1 MANIDP
7 IAFSTAKLRLLEQI
21 QISCS
26 DSPTDNKPRLIRCKV
41 EVENMA
47 AMQWLAHQSITIKTY
62 WANRNREFKMAGLG
76 VAHEISGQD
85 TPDLEKLFAD
95 LRVFLDPK
103 YPELRY
109 YGGFQFNRGSKPSQE
124 WKSFGAYRFV
134 IPQFELHRSDAGT
147 YLVCNFLHN
156 GLDKSPSDELIKQLD
171 EIQFELTMSDWEER
185 TILHR
190 RDIPDWAEWQSA
202 LNTALE
208 EMRAG
213 KYEKVVLARKATL
226 TFNDPVDP
234 VAYLLRLR
242 RMAEDTFNFFFQADE
257 GHAFLGAT
265 PERLFKR
272 QGRTLHTEAIA
283 GTRPRGLTSRDDVRY
298 ANALLNSEKEVREH
312 SIVVDMI
319 RNVLEKHCHNL
330 VVDEEVQ
337 ITRLSH
343 VQHLCKHFKGELD
356 PETSDADLIEA
367 LHPTPA
373 MGGFPTDIALEAI
386 HDLEPFNRG
395 WYAAPIGFV
404 GHDHTEFVV
413 AIRSAL
419 VEKERVSLYSG
430 AGIVLGSD
438 PAEEWQEIEDKISK
452 FLKALDH

>member
-1 MANIDP
+1 MDP
-7 IAFSTAKLRLLEQI
+7 LSFSTAKLRLLEQI
-21 QISCS
+21 QNACLEFQSG
-26 DSPTDNKPRLIRCKV
+26 NVPRMIRCKV
-41 EVENMA
+41 EVENVA
-47 AMQWLAHQSITIKTY
+47 AMQWLACQSIPIKTY
-62 WANRNREFKMAGLG
+62 WANRNQEFKMAGIG
-76 VAHEISGQD
+76 VAHEISGQE
-85 TPDLEKLFAD
+85 TPDLKKLFQE
-95 LRVFLDPK
+95 LHLFLDPK

-124 WKSFGAYRFV
+124 WKSFGAYRFI
-134 IPQFELHRSDAGT
+134 IPQFELHRSEAGT
-147 YLVCNFLHN
+147 FLVYNFLHE
-156 GLDKSPSDELIKQLD
+156 GRDSKLPGDLTRQLD
-171 EIQFELTMSDWEER
+171 DVQFELTLSDWEER

-190 RDIPDWAEWQSA
+190 RDIPDRAEWQSS
-202 LNTALE
+202 LDTALE
-208 EMRAG
+208 EMGDG

-242 RMAEDTFNFFFQADE
+242 RMTEETFNFYFQADE

-265 PERLFKR
+265 PERLFRR

-283 GTRPRGLTSRDDVRY
+283 GTRPRGLTTRDDERY
-298 ANALLNSEKEVREH
+298 ARALLNSEKEVREH

-319 RNVLEKHCHNL
+319 QNVLEKYCHNL
-330 VVDEEVQ
+330 VMDEKVQ

-343 VQHLCKHFKGELD
+343 VQHLCKHFKAELD

-386 HDLEPFNRG
+386 DDLEPFNRG

-413 AIRSAL
+413 GIRSAL
-419 VEKERVSLYSG
+419 VEQERVSLYSG

-452 FLKALDH
+452 FLKALDL

>member
-1 MANIDP
+1 MDP
-7 IAFSTAKLRLLEQI
+7 LSFSTAKLRLLEQI
-21 QISCS
+21 QNACLEFQSG
-26 DSPTDNKPRLIRCKV
+26 NVPRMIRCKV
-41 EVENMA
+41 EVENVA
-47 AMQWLAHQSITIKTY
+47 AMQWLACQSIPIKTY
-62 WANRNREFKMAGLG
+62 WANRNQEFKMAGIG
-76 VAHEISGQD
+76 VAHEISGQE
-85 TPDLEKLFAD
+85 TPDLKKLFQE
-95 LRVFLDPK
+95 LHLFLDPK

-124 WKSFGAYRFV
+124 WKSFGAYRFI
-134 IPQFELHRSDAGT
+134 IPQFELHRSEAGT
-147 YLVCNFLHN
+147 FLVYNFLHE
-156 GLDKSPSDELIKQLD
+156 GRDSKLPGDLTRQLD
-171 EIQFELTMSDWEER
+171 DVQFELTLSDWEER

-190 RDIPDWAEWQSA
+190 RDIPDRAEWQSS
-202 LNTALE
+202 LDTALE
-208 EMRAG
+208 EMGDG

-242 RMAEDTFNFFFQADE
+242 RMTEETFNFYFQADE

-265 PERLFKR
+265 PERLFRR

-283 GTRPRGLTSRDDVRY
+283 GTRPRGLTTRDDERY
-298 ANALLNSEKEVREH
+298 ARALLNSEKEVREH

-319 RNVLEKHCHNL
+319 QNVLEKYCHNL
-330 VVDEEVQ
+330 VMDEKVQ

-343 VQHLCKHFKGELD
+343 VQHLCKHFKAELD

-386 HDLEPFNRG
+386 DDREPFNRG

-413 AIRSAL
+413 GIRSAL
-419 VEKERVSLYSG
+419 VEQERVSLYSG

-452 FLKALDH
+452 FLKALDL

>member
-1 MANIDP
+1 MDP
-7 IAFSTAKLRLLEQI
+7 FAFSTAKHRLLEQI
-21 QISCS
+21 QNACQGSH
-26 DSPTDNKPRLIRCKV
+26 DHDAPRMIRCKV
-41 EVENMA
+41 EVENVA
-47 AMQWLAHQSITIKTY
+47 AMQWLACQSIPIKTY
-62 WANRNREFKMAGLG
+62 WANRNQEFKMAGLG

-85 TPDLEKLFAD
+85 TPDLIKLFDD
-95 LRVFLDPK
+95 LRVNLDPN

-124 WKSFGAYRFV
+124 WKSFGAYRFI
-134 IPQFELHRSDAGT
+134 IPQFELHRSAEGT
-147 YLVCNFLHN
+147 FLVCNFLRN
-156 GLDKSPSDELIKQLD
+156 TENCQPPEAIIKQLED
-171 EIQFELTMSDWEER
+171 VQFELTMSDWEER

-190 RDIPDWAEWQSA
+190 RDIPDRAEWESS

-208 EMRAG
+208 EMGAN

-242 RMAEDTFNFFFQADE
+242 RMTEDTFNFYFQADE

-272 QGRTLHTEAIA
+272 QGRTIHTEAIA
-283 GTRPRGLTSRDDVRY
+283 GTRPRGLTTRDDERY
-298 ANALLNSEKEVREH
+298 SKALLNSEKEVREH

-319 RNVLEKHCHNL
+319 RNVLEQHCHNL

-343 VQHLCKHFKGELD
+343 VQHLCKHFMGELD

-373 MGGFPTDIALEAI
+373 MGGYPTDIALEAI
-386 HDLEPFNRG
+386 EDLEPFNRG

-413 AIRSAL
+413 GIRSAL
-419 VEKERVSLYSG
+419 VERERVSLYSG

-452 FLKALDH
+452 FLKALDL

>member
-1 MANIDP
+1 M
-7 IAFSTAKLRLLEQI
+7 
-21 QISCS
+21 
-26 DSPTDNKPRLIRCKV
+26 IRCKV
-41 EVENMA
+41 EVENVA
-47 AMQWLAHQSITIKTY
+47 AMQWLACQSIPIKTY
-62 WANRNREFKMAGLG
+62 WANRNQEFKMAGLG
-76 VAHEISGQD
+76 IAHEISGQQ
-85 TPDLEKLFAD
+85 TPDLTKLFTE
-95 LRVFLDPK
+95 LRVLLDPK
-103 YPELRY
+103 YPDLRY
-109 YGGFQFNRGSKPSQE
+109 YGGFQFNQGSKPSQE
-124 WKSFGAYRFV
+124 WKSFGAYRFI
-134 IPQFELHRSDAGT
+134 IPLFELHRSEEGT
-147 YLVCNFLHN
+147 FLVCNFLQN
-156 GLDKSPSDELIKQLD
+156 IENCNPPEAIVKQLED
-171 EIQFELTMSDWEER
+171 VQFELTMSDWEER

-190 RDIPDWAEWQSA
+190 RDIPDRAEWQSS
-202 LNTALE
+202 LDTALE
-208 EMRAG
+208 EMETG

-242 RMAEDTFNFFFQADE
+242 RMTEETFNFYFQADE

-283 GTRPRGLTSRDDVRY
+283 GTRPRGLTTRDDERY
-298 ANALLNSEKEVREH
+298 ARALLNSEKEVREH

-319 RNVLEKHCHNL
+319 KNVLEKYCHNL
-330 VVDEEVQ
+330 VMDEEVQ

-356 PETSDADLIEA
+356 PETSDADLIKA

-373 MGGFPTDIALEAI
+373 MGGYPTDIALEAI
-386 HDLEPFNRG
+386 EDLEPFNRG

-419 VEKERVSLYSG
+419 IEKERVSLYSG

-452 FLKALDH
+452 FLKALDL

>member
-1 MANIDP
+1 MDP
-7 IAFSTAKLRLLEQI
+7 IAFSAAKNRLLQEI
-21 QISCS
+21 QSTIAGT
-26 DSPTDNKPRLIRCKV
+26 PHDNQPRMLRCKV
-41 EVENMA
+41 EVENVA
-47 AMQWLAHQSITIKTY
+47 AMQWLACQSIPIKTY
-62 WANRNREFKMAGLG
+62 WANRNQEFKMAGVG
-76 VAHEISGQD
+76 IAHEISGQE
-85 TPDLEKLFAD
+85 TPELKYLFSQ
-95 LRVFLDPK
+95 LRQYLNPD

-134 IPQFELHRSDAGT
+134 IPQFELHRSHEGT
-147 YLVCNFLHN
+147 FLVCNFLHN
-156 GLDKSPSDELIKQLD
+156 GNADSPSDALLQQLD
-171 EIQFELTMSDWEER
+171 EVQFEITLSDWEER

-190 RDIPDWAEWQSA
+190 RDIPDRAEWHA
-202 LNTALE
+202 ILGTALE
-208 EMRAG
+208 EMEAG
-213 KYEKVVLARKATL
+213 IYEKVVLARKATL

-242 RMAEDTFNFFFQADE
+242 RMTEETFNFYFQADDR
-257 GHAFLGAT
+257 HAFLGAT

-272 QGRTLHTEAIA
+272 QGRTILTEAIA
-283 GTRPRGLTSRDDVRY
+283 GTRPRGLTTRDDERY
-298 ANALLNSEKEVREH
+298 SRALLNSEKELREH

-319 RNVLEKHCHNL
+319 ASVLSKYCQEL
-330 VVDEEVQ
+330 EVDEEVQ

-356 PETSDADLIEA
+356 EVTSDADLVDA

-373 MGGFPTDIALEAI
+373 MGGFPTELALEAI
-386 HDLEPFNRG
+386 EDLEPFNRG

-413 AIRSAL
+413 GIRSAL
-419 VEKERVSLYSG
+419 IERERVSLYSG

-452 FLKALDH
+452 FLKALDL

>member
-1 MANIDP
+1 MDP
-7 IAFSTAKLRLLEQI
+7 IAFSTAKLRLLDQI
-21 QISCS
+21 QNACS
-26 DSPTDNKPRLIRCKV
+26 EPSSHGASRMIRCKV
-41 EVENMA
+41 EVENVA
-47 AMQWLAHQSITIKTY
+47 AMQWLACQSIPIKTY
-62 WANRNREFKMAGLG
+62 WANRNQEFKMAGLG
-76 VAHEISGQD
+76 VAHEVSGQE
-85 TPDLEKLFAD
+85 TPDLAKLFKD
-95 LRVFLDPK
+95 LRTYLDPK

-109 YGGFQFNRGSKPSQE
+109 YGGFQFNQGSKPSQE
-124 WKSFGAYRFV
+124 WKSFGAYRFI
-134 IPQFELHRSDAGT
+134 IPQFELHRSDEGT
-147 YLVCNFLHN
+147 FLVCNFLQN
-156 GLDKSPSDELIKQLD
+156 TENCDPPEGIVKQLED
-171 EIQFELTMSDWEER
+171 VQFELTLSDWEER

-190 RDIPDWAEWQSA
+190 RDIPDRAEWQSS
-202 LNTALE
+202 LDTALE
-208 EMRAG
+208 EMEAG

-242 RMAEDTFNFFFQADE
+242 RMTEETFNFYFQADE

-272 QGRTLHTEAIA
+272 QGQTLDTEAIA
-283 GTRPRGLTSRDDVRY
+283 GTRPRGLTTRDDERY
-298 ANALLNSEKEVREH
+298 AKALLNSEKEIREH

-319 RNVLEKHCHNL
+319 RNVLEKYCHNL
-330 VVDEEVQ
+330 VVDEDVQ

-343 VQHLCKHFKGELD
+343 VQHLCKHFKCELNPD
-356 PETSDADLIEA
+356 TTDADLIKA

-373 MGGFPTDIALEAI
+373 MGGYPTERALEAI
-386 HDLEPFNRG
+386 EDLEPFNRG

-419 VEKERVSLYSG
+419 IERERVSLYSG

-452 FLKALDH
+452 FLKALDL

>member
-1 MANIDP
+1 MDP
-7 IAFSTAKLRLLEQI
+7 FAFSTAKLRLLDQI
-21 QISCS
+21 QNACREPHFQ
-26 DSPTDNKPRLIRCKV
+26 DAPRMVRCKV
-41 EVENMA
+41 EVENVA
-47 AMQWLAHQSITIKTY
+47 AMQWLACQSIPIKTY
-62 WANRNREFKMAGLG
+62 WANRNQEFKMAGLG
-76 VAHEISGQD
+76 VAHEISGQR
-85 TPDLEKLFAD
+85 TPDLAALFKD
-95 LRVFLDPK
+95 LRTLLDPQH
-103 YPELRY
+103 PDLRY
-109 YGGFQFNRGSKPSQE
+109 YGGFQFNKGSKPSQE
-124 WKSFGAYRFV
+124 WKSFGAYRFI
-134 IPQFELHRSDAGT
+134 IPQFELHRSETGT
-147 YLVCNFLHN
+147 FLICNFLQDPGSHDPPED
-156 GLDKSPSDELIKQLD
+156 LLKQL
-171 EIQFELTMSDWEER
+171 EEVQFELTLSDWEER

-190 RDIPDWAEWQSA
+190 RDIPDRAEWQAS

-208 EMRAG
+208 EMTSG

-242 RMAEDTFNFFFQADE
+242 RMTEETFNFYFQADE

-272 QGRTLHTEAIA
+272 QGRILHTEAIA
-283 GTRPRGLTSRDDVRY
+283 GTRPRGLTTRDDERY
-298 ANALLNSEKEVREH
+298 AKALLNSEKEIREH

-319 RNVLEKHCHNL
+319 RNVLERYCHNL
-330 VVDEEVQ
+330 VIDDEVQ

-343 VQHLCKHFKGELD
+343 VQHLCKHFQGKLN
-356 PETSDADLIEA
+356 PETSDADLINA

-373 MGGFPTDIALEAI
+373 MGGYPTDLALEAI
-386 HDLEPFNRG
+386 DELEPFNRG

-419 VEKERVSLYSG
+419 IEKERVSLYSG

-452 FLKALDH
+452 FLKALDL

>member
-1 MANIDP
+1 MDP
-7 IAFSTAKLRLLEQI
+7 FAFSTAKLRLLEQI
-21 QISCS
+21 RNACS
-26 DSPTDNKPRLIRCKV
+26 ESESHDAPRMIRCKV
-41 EVENMA
+41 EVENVA
-47 AMQWLAHQSITIKTY
+47 AMQWLACQSIPIKTY
-62 WANRNREFKMAGLG
+62 WANRNQEFKMAGLG
-76 VAHEISGQD
+76 IAHEISGQQ
-85 TPDLEKLFAD
+85 TPDLTKLFTE
-95 LRVFLDPK
+95 LRVLLDPK
-103 YPELRY
+103 YPDLRY
-109 YGGFQFNRGSKPSQE
+109 YGGFQFNQGSKPSQE
-124 WKSFGAYRFV
+124 WKSFGAYRFI
-134 IPQFELHRSDAGT
+134 IPLFELHRSEEGT
-147 YLVCNFLHN
+147 FLVCNFLQN
-156 GLDKSPSDELIKQLD
+156 IENCNPPEAIVKQLED
-171 EIQFELTMSDWEER
+171 VQFELTMSDWEER

-190 RDIPDWAEWQSA
+190 RDIPDRAEWQSS
-202 LNTALE
+202 LDTALE
-208 EMRAG
+208 EMETG

-242 RMAEDTFNFFFQADE
+242 RMTEETFNFYFQADE

-283 GTRPRGLTSRDDVRY
+283 GTRPRGLTTRDDERY
-298 ANALLNSEKEVREH
+298 ARALLNSEKEVREH

-319 RNVLEKHCHNL
+319 KNVLEKYCHNL
-330 VVDEEVQ
+330 VMDEEVQ

-356 PETSDADLIEA
+356 PETSDADLIKA

-373 MGGFPTDIALEAI
+373 MGGYPTDIALEAI
-386 HDLEPFNRG
+386 EDLEPFNRG

-419 VEKERVSLYSG
+419 IEKERVSLYSG

-452 FLKALDH
+452 FLKALDL

>member
-1 MANIDP
+1 MDP
-7 IAFSTAKLRLLEQI
+7 ISFSTAKNRLLEQI
-21 QISCS
+21 QNACSEPISGS
-26 DSPTDNKPRLIRCKV
+26 APRMMRCKV
-41 EVENMA
+41 EVENVA
-47 AMQWLAHQSITIKTY
+47 AMQWLACQSIPIKTY
-62 WANRNREFKMAGLG
+62 WANRNQEFKMAGLG
-76 VAHEISGQD
+76 VAHEISGQE
-85 TPDLEKLFAD
+85 TPDLAELFKN
-95 LRVFLDPK
+95 LRTYLDPK

-109 YGGFQFNRGSKPSQE
+109 YGGFQFNQGSKPSQE
-124 WKSFGAYRFV
+124 WKSFGAYRFI

-147 YLVCNFLHN
+147 FLVCNFLQN
-156 GLDKSPSDELIKQLD
+156 TENCDPPDGIVKQLED
-171 EIQFELTMSDWEER
+171 VQFELTLSDWEER

-190 RDIPDWAEWQSA
+190 RDIPDRAEWQSS
-202 LNTALE
+202 LDTALE
-208 EMRAG
+208 EMQAG

-242 RMAEDTFNFFFQADE
+242 RMTEETFNFYFQADE

-272 QGRTLHTEAIA
+272 QGRTVHTEAIA
-283 GTRPRGLTSRDDVRY
+283 GTRPRGLTTRDDERY
-298 ANALLNSEKEVREH
+298 ARALLNSEKEVREH

-319 RNVLEKHCHNL
+319 KNVLEKYCHSL
-330 VVDEEVQ
+330 VIDEEVQ

-356 PETSDADLIEA
+356 PETTDADLIRA

-373 MGGFPTDIALEAI
+373 MGGYPTNLALEAI
-386 HDLEPFNRG
+386 EDLEPFNRG

-419 VEKERVSLYSG
+419 IERERVSLYSG

-452 FLKALDH
+452 FLKALDL

>member
-1 MANIDP
+1 M
-7 IAFSTAKLRLLEQI
+7 
-21 QISCS
+21 
-26 DSPTDNKPRLIRCKV
+26 IRCKV
-41 EVENMA
+41 EVENVA
-47 AMQWLAHQSITIKTY
+47 AMQWLACQSIPIKTY
-62 WANRNREFKMAGLG
+62 WANRNQEFKMAGIG
-76 VAHEISGQD
+76 VAHEISGQE
-85 TPDLEKLFAD
+85 TPDLKKLFQE
-95 LRVFLDPK
+95 LHLFLDPK

-124 WKSFGAYRFV
+124 WKSFGAYRFI
-134 IPQFELHRSDAGT
+134 IPQFELHRSEAGT
-147 YLVCNFLHN
+147 FLVYNFLHE
-156 GLDKSPSDELIKQLD
+156 GRDSKLPGDLTRQLD
-171 EIQFELTMSDWEER
+171 DVQFELTLSDWEER

-190 RDIPDWAEWQSA
+190 RDIPDRAEWQSS
-202 LNTALE
+202 LDTALE
-208 EMRAG
+208 EMGDG

-242 RMAEDTFNFFFQADE
+242 RMTEETFNFYFQADE

-265 PERLFKR
+265 PERLFRR

-283 GTRPRGLTSRDDVRY
+283 GTRPRGLTTRDDERY
-298 ANALLNSEKEVREH
+298 ARALLNSEKEVREH

-319 RNVLEKHCHNL
+319 QNVLEKYCHNL
-330 VVDEEVQ
+330 VMDEKVQ

-343 VQHLCKHFKGELD
+343 VQHLCKHFKAELD

-386 HDLEPFNRG
+386 DDLEPFNRG

-413 AIRSAL
+413 GIRSAL
-419 VEKERVSLYSG
+419 VEQERVSLYSG

-452 FLKALDH
+452 FLKALDL

>member
-1 MANIDP
+1 MDP
-7 IAFSTAKLRLLEQI
+7 LSFSTAKLRLLEQI
-21 QISCS
+21 QNACLEFQSG
-26 DSPTDNKPRLIRCKV
+26 NVPRMIRCKV
-41 EVENMA
+41 EVENVA
-47 AMQWLAHQSITIKTY
+47 AMQWLACQSIPIKTY
-62 WANRNREFKMAGLG
+62 WANRNQEFKMAGIG
-76 VAHEISGQD
+76 VAHEISGQE
-85 TPDLEKLFAD
+85 TPDLKKLFQE
-95 LRVFLDPK
+95 LHLFLDPK

-124 WKSFGAYRFV
+124 WKSFGAYRFI
-134 IPQFELHRSDAGT
+134 IPQFELHRSEAGT
-147 YLVCNFLHN
+147 FLVYNFLHE
-156 GLDKSPSDELIKQLD
+156 GRDSKLPGDLTRQLD
-171 EIQFELTMSDWEER
+171 DVQFELTLSDWEER

-190 RDIPDWAEWQSA
+190 RDIPDRAEWQSS
-202 LNTALE
+202 LDTALE
-208 EMRAG
+208 EMGDG

-242 RMAEDTFNFFFQADE
+242 RMTEETFNFYFQADE

-265 PERLFKR
+265 PERLFRR

-283 GTRPRGLTSRDDVRY
+283 GTRPRGLTTRDDERY
-298 ANALLNSEKEVREH
+298 ARALLNSEKEVREH

-319 RNVLEKHCHNL
+319 QNVLEKYCHNL
-330 VVDEEVQ
+330 VMDEKVQ

-343 VQHLCKHFKGELD
+343 VQHLCKHFKAELD

-373 MGGFPTDIALEAI
+373 MGGVPTDIALEAI
-386 HDLEPFNRG
+386 DDLEPFNRG

-413 AIRSAL
+413 GIRSAL
-419 VEKERVSLYSG
+419 VEQERVSLYSG

-452 FLKALDH
+452 FLKALDL

>member
-1 MANIDP
+1 MDP
-7 IAFSTAKLRLLEQI
+7 FAFSTAKLRLLEQI
-21 QISCS
+21 RNACS
-26 DSPTDNKPRLIRCKV
+26 ESGSQEAPRMIRCKV
-41 EVENMA
+41 EVENVA
-47 AMQWLAHQSITIKTY
+47 AMQWLACQSIPIKTY
-62 WANRNREFKMAGLG
+62 WANRNQEFKMAGLG
-76 VAHEISGQD
+76 VAHEISGQQ
-85 TPDLEKLFAD
+85 TPDLTQLFTE
-95 LRVFLDPK
+95 LRVLLDPK
-103 YPELRY
+103 YPDLRY
-109 YGGFQFNRGSKPSQE
+109 YGGFQFNQGSKPSQE
-124 WKSFGAYRFV
+124 WKSFGAYRFI
-134 IPQFELHRSDAGT
+134 IPQFELHRSDEGT
-147 YLVCNFLHN
+147 FLVCNFLQN
-156 GLDKSPSDELIKQLD
+156 AENCNPPEAIVKQLED
-171 EIQFELTMSDWEER
+171 VQFELTMSDWEER

-190 RDIPDWAEWQSA
+190 RDIPDRAEWQSS
-202 LNTALE
+202 LDTALE
-208 EMRAG
+208 EMGAG

-242 RMAEDTFNFFFQADE
+242 RMTEETFNFYFQADD

-283 GTRPRGLTSRDDVRY
+283 GTRPRGLTTRDDERY
-298 ANALLNSEKEVREH
+298 ARALLNSEKEVREH

-319 RNVLEKHCHNL
+319 QNVLEKYCHNL
-330 VVDEEVQ
+330 VMDEEVQ

-356 PETSDADLIEA
+356 PETSDADLIKA

-373 MGGFPTDIALEAI
+373 MGGYPTDIALETI
-386 HDLEPFNRG
+386 EDLEPFNRG

-419 VEKERVSLYSG
+419 IEKERVSLYSG

-452 FLKALDH
+452 FLKALDL

>member
-1 MANIDP
+1 MDP
-7 IAFSTAKLRLLEQI
+7 ITFSTAKLRLLEQI
-21 QISCS
+21 RNACS
-26 DSPTDNKPRLIRCKV
+26 EPHSHEAPRMIRCKV
-41 EVENMA
+41 EVENVA
-47 AMQWLAHQSITIKTY
+47 AMQWLACQSIPIKTY
-62 WANRNREFKMAGLG
+62 WANRNQEFKMAGLG
-76 VAHEISGQD
+76 VAHEISGQE
-85 TPDLEKLFAD
+85 TPDLTKLFDD
-95 LRVFLDPK
+95 LHTFLDPK
-103 YPELRY
+103 YPDLRY
-109 YGGFQFNRGSKPSQE
+109 YGGFQFNQGSKPSQE
-124 WKSFGAYRFV
+124 WKSFGAYRFI
-134 IPQFELHRSDAGT
+134 IPQFELHRSDEGT
-147 YLVCNFLHN
+147 FLVCNFLQN
-156 GLDKSPSDELIKQLD
+156 TENCDPPEGIVNQLED
-171 EIQFELTMSDWEER
+171 VQFELTLSDWEER

-190 RDIPDWAEWQSA
+190 RDIPDWAEWQSS

-208 EMRAG
+208 EMNAG

-242 RMAEDTFNFFFQADE
+242 RMTEETFNFYFQADE

-283 GTRPRGLTSRDDVRY
+283 GTRPRGLTTRDDERY
-298 ANALLNSEKEVREH
+298 ARALLNSEKELREH
-312 SIVVDMI
+312 NIVVDMI
-319 RNVLEKHCHNL
+319 RNVLEKYCHNL
-330 VVDEEVQ
+330 VVDNEVQ

-343 VQHLCKHFKGELD
+343 VQHLCKHFKCELD
-356 PETSDADLIEA
+356 PETTDADLIKA

-373 MGGFPTDIALEAI
+373 MGGYPTDIALEAI
-386 HDLEPFNRG
+386 EDLEPFNRG

-419 VEKERVSLYSG
+419 IERERVSLYSG

-452 FLKALDH
+452 FLKALDL

>member
-1 MANIDP
+1 
-7 IAFSTAKLRLLEQI
+7 
-21 QISCS
+21 
-26 DSPTDNKPRLIRCKV
+26 
-41 EVENMA
+41 
-47 AMQWLAHQSITIKTY
+47 
-62 WANRNREFKMAGLG
+62 MAGLG
-76 VAHEISGQD
+76 IAHEISGQQ
-85 TPDLEKLFAD
+85 TPDLTKLFTE
-95 LRVFLDPK
+95 LRVLLDPK
-103 YPELRY
+103 YPDLRY
-109 YGGFQFNRGSKPSQE
+109 YGGFQFNQGSKPSQE
-124 WKSFGAYRFV
+124 WKSFGAYRFI
-134 IPQFELHRSDAGT
+134 IPLFELHRSEEGT
-147 YLVCNFLHN
+147 FLVCNFLQN
-156 GLDKSPSDELIKQLD
+156 IENCNPPEAIVKQLED
-171 EIQFELTMSDWEER
+171 VQFELTMSDWEER

-190 RDIPDWAEWQSA
+190 RDIPDRAEWQSS
-202 LNTALE
+202 LDTALE
-208 EMRAG
+208 EMETG

-242 RMAEDTFNFFFQADE
+242 RMTEETFNFYFQADE

-283 GTRPRGLTSRDDVRY
+283 GTRPRGLTTRDDERY
-298 ANALLNSEKEVREH
+298 ARALLNSEKEVREH

-319 RNVLEKHCHNL
+319 KNVLEKYCHNL
-330 VVDEEVQ
+330 VMDEEVQ

-356 PETSDADLIEA
+356 PETSDADLIKA

-373 MGGFPTDIALEAI
+373 MGGYPTDIALEAI
-386 HDLEPFNRG
+386 EDLEPFNRG

-419 VEKERVSLYSG
+419 IEKERVSLYSG

-452 FLKALDH
+452 FLKALDL

>member
-1 MANIDP
+1 M
-7 IAFSTAKLRLLEQI
+7 
-21 QISCS
+21 
-26 DSPTDNKPRLIRCKV
+26 IRCKV
-41 EVENMA
+41 EVENVA
-47 AMQWLAHQSITIKTY
+47 AMQWLACQSIPIKTY
-62 WANRNREFKMAGLG
+62 WANRNQEFKMAGLG
-76 VAHEISGQD
+76 VAHEISGQQ
-85 TPDLEKLFAD
+85 TPDLTQLFTE
-95 LRVFLDPK
+95 LRVLLDPK
-103 YPELRY
+103 YPDLRY
-109 YGGFQFNRGSKPSQE
+109 YGGFQFNQGSKPSQE
-124 WKSFGAYRFV
+124 WKSFGAYRFI
-134 IPQFELHRSDAGT
+134 IPQFELHRSDEGT
-147 YLVCNFLHN
+147 FLVCNFLQN
-156 GLDKSPSDELIKQLD
+156 AENCNPPEAIVKQLED
-171 EIQFELTMSDWEER
+171 VQFELTMSDWEER

-190 RDIPDWAEWQSA
+190 RDIPDRAEWQSS
-202 LNTALE
+202 LDTALE
-208 EMRAG
+208 EMGAG

-242 RMAEDTFNFFFQADE
+242 RMTEETFNFYFQADD

-283 GTRPRGLTSRDDVRY
+283 GTRPRGLTTRDDERY
-298 ANALLNSEKEVREH
+298 ARALLNSEKEVREH

-319 RNVLEKHCHNL
+319 QNVLEKYCHNL
-330 VVDEEVQ
+330 VMDEEVQ

-356 PETSDADLIEA
+356 PETSDADLIKA

-373 MGGFPTDIALEAI
+373 MGGYPTDIALETI
-386 HDLEPFNRG
+386 EDLEPFNRG

-419 VEKERVSLYSG
+419 IEKERVSLYSG

-452 FLKALDH
+452 FLKALDL

>member
-1 MANIDP
+1 MDP
-7 IAFSTAKLRLLEQI
+7 FTFSTAKHRLLEQI
-21 QISCS
+21 QNACQGSH
-26 DSPTDNKPRLIRCKV
+26 DHDAPRMIRCKV
-41 EVENMA
+41 EVENVA
-47 AMQWLAHQSITIKTY
+47 AMQWLACQSIPIKTY
-62 WANRNREFKMAGLG
+62 WANRNQEFKMAGLG

-85 TPDLEKLFAD
+85 TPDLTKLFED
-95 LRVFLDPK
+95 LRVHLDPK

-124 WKSFGAYRFV
+124 WKSFGAYRFI
-134 IPQFELHRSDAGT
+134 IPQFELHRSDEGT
-147 YLVCNFLHN
+147 FLVCNFFKN
-156 GLDKSPSDELIKQLD
+156 AENCQPPEAIIKQLED
-171 EIQFELTMSDWEER
+171 VQFELTMSDWEER

-190 RDIPDWAEWQSA
+190 RDIPDRAEWQSS
-202 LNTALE
+202 LDTALE
-208 EMRAG
+208 EIGAD

-242 RMAEDTFNFFFQADE
+242 RMTEDTFNFYFQADE

-272 QGRTLHTEAIA
+272 QGRTIHTEAIA
-283 GTRPRGLTSRDDVRY
+283 GTRPRGLTTRDDERY
-298 ANALLNSEKEVREH
+298 SKALLNSEKEVREH

-319 RNVLEKHCHNL
+319 RNVLEKHCYNL

-373 MGGFPTDIALEAI
+373 MGGYPTDIALEAI
-386 HDLEPFNRG
+386 EDLEPFNRG

-413 AIRSAL
+413 GIRSAL
-419 VEKERVSLYSG
+419 VERERVSLYSG

-452 FLKALDH
+452 FLKALDL

>member
-1 MANIDP
+1 MDP
-7 IAFSTAKLRLLEQI
+7 ISFSSAKNRLLEQI
-21 QISCS
+21 QNACQETSHN
-26 DSPTDNKPRLIRCKV
+26 DSPRMIRCKV
-41 EVENMA
+41 EVENVA
-47 AMQWLAHQSITIKTY
+47 AMQWLACQSIPIKTY
-62 WANRNREFKMAGLG
+62 WANRNQEFKMAGLG
-76 VAHEISGQD
+76 IAHEISGQE
-85 TPDLEKLFAD
+85 TPDLTNLFNE
-95 LRVFLDPK
+95 LRVLLDPE

-134 IPQFELHRSDAGT
+134 IPQFELHRSEEGT
-147 YLVCNFLHN
+147 FLVCNFLQN
-156 GLDKSPSDELIKQLD
+156 AENCNPPEGILRQLD
-171 EIQFELTMSDWEER
+171 EVQFELTLSDWEER
-185 TILHR
+185 TVLHR
-190 RDIPDWAEWQSA
+190 RDIPDRAEWQSS
-202 LNTALE
+202 LDTALE
-208 EMRAG
+208 EMGAG

-242 RMAEDTFNFFFQADE
+242 RMSEETFNFYFQTDD

-272 QGRTLHTEAIA
+272 QGRTIHTEAIA
-283 GTRPRGLTSRDDVRY
+283 GTRPRGLTTRDDERY
-298 ANALLNSEKEVREH
+298 ARALLNSEKEVREH

-319 RNVLEKHCHNL
+319 RNVLENHCRDL
-330 VVDEEVQ
+330 IVDEEVQ

-343 VQHLCKHFKGELD
+343 VQHLCKHFRGELD

-373 MGGFPTDIALEAI
+373 MGGYPTDLALEAI
-386 HDLEPFNRG
+386 EDLEPFNRG

-413 AIRSAL
+413 GIRSAL
-419 VEKERVSLYSG
+419 IERERVSLYSG

-452 FLKALDH
+452 FLKALDL

>member
-1 MANIDP
+1 MDS
-7 IAFSTAKLRLLEQI
+7 IAFSTAKHRLLEQI
-21 QISCS
+21 QNAVSTS
-26 DSPTDNKPRLIRCKV
+26 PREDSQRIIRCKV
-41 EVENMA
+41 EVENVA
-47 AMQWLAHQSITIKTY
+47 AMQWLACQSIPIKTY
-62 WANRNREFKMAGLG
+62 WANRNQEFKMAGVG
-76 VAHEISGQD
+76 VAHEISGQ
-85 TPDLEKLFAD
+85 TRPDLTKLFND
-95 LRVFLDPK
+95 LRVLLDPQ
-103 YPELRY
+103 YPDLRY

-124 WKSFGAYRFV
+124 WKSFGAYRFI
-134 IPQFELHRSDAGT
+134 IPQFELHRSEQGT
-147 YLVCNFLHN
+147 FLVCNILHH
-156 GLDKSPSDELIKQLD
+156 GLDDTLSDEVIQQL
-171 EIQFELTMSDWEER
+171 EEVQFELTLSDWEER

-190 RDIPDWAEWQSA
+190 RDIPDRAEWQSSVE
-202 LNTALE
+202 TALT
-208 EMRAG
+208 EMSAG

-242 RMAEDTFNFFFQADE
+242 RMTEETFNFYFQADE

-272 QGRTLHTEAIA
+272 QGRTLMTEAIA
-283 GTRPRGLTSRDDVRY
+283 GTRPRGLTTRDDERY
-298 ANALLNSEKEVREH
+298 SKALLSSDKELREH
-312 SIVVDMI
+312 AIVVDMI
-319 RNVLEKHCHNL
+319 RNVLEMHCHHL
-330 VVDEEVQ
+330 IVDQDVQ
-337 ITRLSH
+337 ITKLSH

-356 PETSDADLIEA
+356 EGTSDADLIEA

-373 MGGFPTDIALEAI
+373 MGGYPTDIALAAI
-386 HDLEPFNRG
+386 EELEPFNRG

-419 VEKERVSLYSG
+419 IEKERVSLYSG

-452 FLKALDH
+452 FLKALDL

>member
-1 MANIDP
+1 MDP
-7 IAFSTAKLRLLEQI
+7 IAFSTAKLRLLDQI
-21 QISCS
+21 QNACS
-26 DSPTDNKPRLIRCKV
+26 EPSSHGASRMIRCKV
-41 EVENMA
+41 EVENVA
-47 AMQWLAHQSITIKTY
+47 AMQWLACQSIPIKTY
-62 WANRNREFKMAGLG
+62 WANRNQEFKMAGLG
-76 VAHEISGQD
+76 VAHEVSGQE
-85 TPDLEKLFAD
+85 TPDLAELFKD
-95 LRVFLDPK
+95 LRTYLDPK

-109 YGGFQFNRGSKPSQE
+109 YGGFQFNQGSKPSQE
-124 WKSFGAYRFV
+124 WKSFGAYRFI
-134 IPQFELHRSDAGT
+134 IPQFELHRSDEGT
-147 YLVCNFLHN
+147 FLVCNFLQN
-156 GLDKSPSDELIKQLD
+156 TENCDPPEGIVKQLED
-171 EIQFELTMSDWEER
+171 VQFELTLSDWEER

-190 RDIPDWAEWQSA
+190 RDIPDRAEWQSS
-202 LNTALE
+202 LDTALE
-208 EMRAG
+208 EMEAG

-242 RMAEDTFNFFFQADE
+242 RMTEETFNFYFQADE

-272 QGRTLHTEAIA
+272 QGQTLDTEAIA
-283 GTRPRGLTSRDDVRY
+283 GTRPRGLTTRDDERY
-298 ANALLNSEKEVREH
+298 AKALLNSEKEIREH

-319 RNVLEKHCHNL
+319 RNVLEKYCHNL
-330 VVDEEVQ
+330 VVDEDVQ

-343 VQHLCKHFKGELD
+343 VQHLCKHFKCELNPD
-356 PETSDADLIEA
+356 TTDADLIKA

-373 MGGFPTDIALEAI
+373 MGGYPTERALEAI
-386 HDLEPFNRG
+386 EDLEPFNRG

-419 VEKERVSLYSG
+419 IERERVSLYSG

-452 FLKALDH
+452 FLKALDL

>member
-1 MANIDP
+1 MM
-7 IAFSTAKLRLLEQI
+7 
-21 QISCS
+21 
-26 DSPTDNKPRLIRCKV
+26 RCKV
-41 EVENMA
+41 EVENVA
-47 AMQWLAHQSITIKTY
+47 AMQWLACQSIPIKTY
-62 WANRNREFKMAGLG
+62 WANRNQEFKMAGLG
-76 VAHEISGQD
+76 VAHEISGQE
-85 TPDLEKLFAD
+85 TPDLAELFKN
-95 LRVFLDPK
+95 LRTYLDPK

-109 YGGFQFNRGSKPSQE
+109 YGGFQFNQGSKPSQE
-124 WKSFGAYRFV
+124 WKSFGAYRFI

-147 YLVCNFLHN
+147 FLVCNFLQN
-156 GLDKSPSDELIKQLD
+156 TENCDPPDGIVKQLED
-171 EIQFELTMSDWEER
+171 VQFELTLSDWEER

-190 RDIPDWAEWQSA
+190 RDIPDRAEWQSS
-202 LNTALE
+202 LDTALE
-208 EMRAG
+208 EMQAG

-242 RMAEDTFNFFFQADE
+242 RMTEETFNFYFQADE

-272 QGRTLHTEAIA
+272 QGRTVHTEAIA
-283 GTRPRGLTSRDDVRY
+283 GTRPRGLTTRDDERY
-298 ANALLNSEKEVREH
+298 ARALLNSEKEVREH

-319 RNVLEKHCHNL
+319 KNVLEKYCHSL
-330 VVDEEVQ
+330 VIDEEVQ

-356 PETSDADLIEA
+356 PETTDADLIRA

-373 MGGFPTDIALEAI
+373 MGGYPTNLALEAI
-386 HDLEPFNRG
+386 EDLEPFNRG

-419 VEKERVSLYSG
+419 IERERVSLYSG

-452 FLKALDH
+452 FLKALDL

>member
-1 MANIDP
+1 MDP
-7 IAFSTAKLRLLEQI
+7 FAFSTAKHRLLEQI
-21 QISCS
+21 QNACQGSH
-26 DSPTDNKPRLIRCKV
+26 DHDAPRMIRCKV
-41 EVENMA
+41 EVENVA
-47 AMQWLAHQSITIKTY
+47 AMQWLACQSIPIKTY
-62 WANRNREFKMAGLG
+62 WANRNQEFKMAGLG

-85 TPDLEKLFAD
+85 TPDLTKLFED
-95 LRVFLDPK
+95 LRVNLDPK

-124 WKSFGAYRFV
+124 WKSFGAYRFI
-134 IPQFELHRSDAGT
+134 IPQFELHRSDEGT
-147 YLVCNFLHN
+147 FLVCNFFKN
-156 GLDKSPSDELIKQLD
+156 AENCQPPEAIIKQLED
-171 EIQFELTMSDWEER
+171 VQFELTMSDWEER

-190 RDIPDWAEWQSA
+190 RDIPDRAEWESS

-208 EMRAG
+208 EMGAG

-242 RMAEDTFNFFFQADE
+242 RMTEDTFNFYFQADE

-272 QGRTLHTEAIA
+272 QGRTIHTEAIA
-283 GTRPRGLTSRDDVRY
+283 GTRPRGLTTRDDERY
-298 ANALLNSEKEVREH
+298 SKALLNSEKEVREH

-319 RNVLEKHCHNL
+319 RNVLEQHCHNL

-343 VQHLCKHFKGELD
+343 VQHLCKHFIGELD
-356 PETSDADLIEA
+356 SETSDADLIEA

-373 MGGFPTDIALEAI
+373 MGGYPTDIALEAI
-386 HDLEPFNRG
+386 EDLEPFNRG

-413 AIRSAL
+413 GIRSAL
-419 VEKERVSLYSG
+419 VERERVSLYSG

-452 FLKALDH
+452 FLKALDL